1 MSVRE
6 IQSHMSTIRNSLL
19 GHSTLTLHAIVLISL
34 GYVRVLKFEHALPPF
49 FGGGLSQ
56 RRYLDCFPV
65 SPPQLFEQ
73 EEYGPHGPHCPFA
86 KNFKSRYLKLI
97 FAL

>member
-1 MSVRE
+1 MSK
-6 IQSHMSTIRNSLL
+6 IRNSLL
-19 GHSTLTLHAIVLISL
+19 GHSTFTLQAIVLISL

-49 FGGGLSQ
+49 FGEGLLH

-73 EEYGPHGPHCPFA
+73 EEYGPHGPHRPFA
-86 KNFKSRYLKLI
+86 KKLENNSRSLI
-97 FAL
+97 